1 LAVNRPISTRDF
13 VKIHEAAALLGVT
26 EQTLRNWDRARKL
39 KPVRHPINGY
49 RMYRVADLHS
59 ILGELERS
67 ESQSSFE
74 FDAATSD
81 DFGASVH
88 APDATGLFDFDAA
101 GNSEVPQQQ
110 RKTDADRLPP
120 CHWSLEVALDPK
132 HRPQQWNAP
141 ATTVRRD
148 WRKFPQEA
156 HVLDVTGTKYRRFSP
171 SEVALLQGF
180 DPQVIE
186 IPHLT
191 DRERIGA
198 MGDAVPPPLAQAL
211 VRGIEAQRPFSSRTA
226 IEICAGA
233 GGLAEGA
240 AAIRLEHLLL
250 VDASVTCEAI
260 LKHDRP
266 WPANSVKCSDVR
278 KVDFMGFRGRVG
290 LLSGG
295 PPCQPWSR
303 SGFRRGN
310 EDDRDLLGS
319 LPSIVAAIEPEAFLF
334 ENVPGL
340 ASEQNRAYL
349 NDVIRRLQAP
359 DRHLKYSVLIGIFNA
374 ADYGVPQIRERLFIV
389 GLKDAPAVLVSRCFD
404 EAESLQ
410 THQQPGGM
418 RAGLKRW
425 RTIGDVL
432 EGRGDPGGWR
442 RWIVRS

>member
-1 LAVNRPISTRDF
+1 MNRPISSRDF
-13 VKIHEAAALLGVT
+13 VKIHEAAELLGVT

-67 ESQSSFE
+67 EAQGTFE
-74 FDAATSD
+74 FDGAMSD

-88 APDATGLFDFDAA
+88 APEATGLFDCDAN
-101 GNSEVPQQQ
+101 GNSEAAQ
-110 RKTDADRLPP
+110 RQRRADGNRLPP

-156 HVLDVTGTKYRRFSP
+156 HVLDVTGTKYRRFTS

-180 DPQVIE
+180 DPHVIE
-186 IPHLT
+186 LPNLT
-191 DRERIGA
+191 ERERIGA

-211 VRGIEAQRPFSSRTA
+211 VRGIEAQRPFTSRTA
-226 IEICAGA
+226 IEICAGS

-240 AAIRLEHLLL
+240 AAVELEHLLL
-250 VDASVTCEAI
+250 VDASPICEVI

-266 WPANSVKCSDVR
+266 WPANSVRCSDVR
-278 KVDFMGFRGRVG
+278 NVDFTEFRGRVG

-310 EDDRDLLGS
+310 EDARDLLGS

-340 ASEQNRAYL
+340 ASDQNRAYL
-349 NDVIRRLQAP
+349 HDVIRRLRTP
-359 DRHLKYSVLIGIFNA
+359 DRQLKYSVLIGIFNA
-374 ADYGVPQIRERLFIV
+374 ADYGVPQIRERLFII
-389 GLKDAPAVLVSRCFD
+389 GLKDAPAVLVSRSFD
-404 EAESLQ
+404 ETESLQ

-418 RAGLKRW
+418 RAGLRRW

-432 EGRGDPGGWR
+432 DGREDPGGWR
-442 RWIVRS
+442 QWIVSS